1 MLSASFIL
9 SRLIIKRTITANK
22 TPKITAAK
30 TLCPTLKVI
39 SKCFNPVFKTNR
51 MVLEIIPVKI
61 QKEIESDDDLVDL
74 ILESSE
80 INEDDILVFSQK
92 IISKNEGR
100 ILSLSSVK
108 PSLLADGIA
117 SSYGKDPRLMEL
129 ILSESRR
136 IVRMENGIIIVE
148 TNHGFICANAGI
160 DESNVQDGYATL
172 LPKDPDKSASL
183 LKERIEQK
191 TGKNISVII
200 SDTFGRPFRLGQT
213 DVAIG
218 IAGLE
223 PILDYNG
230 KPDTFGKIMRVTAIA
245 VADEIC
251 SASEL
256 VMGKVK
262 KCPIVIVR
270 KYSYNF
276 SNAKIQELLRSEH
289 DDLIR

>member
-1 MLSASFIL
+1 
-9 SRLIIKRTITANK
+9 
-22 TPKITAAK
+22 
-30 TLCPTLKVI
+30 
-39 SKCFNPVFKTNR
+39 
-51 MVLEIIPVKI
+51 MVLEIIPIKI
-61 QKEIESDDDLVDL
+61 QSEIGIDANFVDL

-80 INEDDILVFSQK
+80 INDGDILVFSQK
-92 IISKNEGR
+92 IVSKNEGSM
-100 ILSLSSVK
+100 LSLSSVN
-108 PSLLADGIA
+108 PSLLANGIA
-117 SSYGKDPRLMEL
+117 SSYGKDPRLIEL
-129 ILSESRR
+129 ILSESER
-136 IVRMENGIIIVE
+136 IVRMENGIIIVK
-148 TNHGFICANAGI
+148 TKHGFVCANAGI

-256 VMGKVK
+256 AMGKVE

-270 KYSYNF
+270 NYSYNF
-276 SNAKIQELLRSEH
+276 SNAKIQELLRSEN
-289 DDLIR
+289 DDLFR

>member
-1 MLSASFIL
+1 
-9 SRLIIKRTITANK
+9 
-22 TPKITAAK
+22 
-30 TLCPTLKVI
+30 
-39 SKCFNPVFKTNR
+39 
-51 MVLEIIPVKI
+51 MVLEIIPIKI
-61 QKEIESDDDLVDL
+61 QREIGIDANFVDL

-80 INEDDILVFSQK
+80 INDGDILVFSQK
-92 IISKNEGR
+92 IVSKNEGR
-100 ILSLSSVK
+100 ILSLSSVN
-108 PSLLADGIA
+108 PSLLANGIA
-117 SSYGKDPRLMEL
+117 SSYGKDPRLIEL
-129 ILSESRR
+129 ILSESER
-136 IVRMENGIIIVE
+136 IVRMENGIIIVK
-148 TNHGFICANAGI
+148 TKHGFVCANAGI

-172 LPKDPDKSASL
+172 LPNDPDKSASL

-256 VMGKVK
+256 VMGKVE
-262 KCPIVIVR
+262 KCPIAIVR
-270 KYSYNF
+270 NYNYNF
-276 SNAKIQELLRSEH
+276 SNAKIQKLLRSEH
-289 DDLIR
+289 DDLFR

>member
-1 MLSASFIL
+1 
-9 SRLIIKRTITANK
+9 
-22 TPKITAAK
+22 
-30 TLCPTLKVI
+30 
-39 SKCFNPVFKTNR
+39 
-51 MVLEIIPVKI
+51 MVLEIIPIKI
-61 QKEIESDDDLVDL
+61 QREIGIDTNFVDL

-80 INEDDILVFSQK
+80 INDGDILVFSQK

-100 ILSLSSVK
+100 MLSLSSVN
-108 PSLLADGIA
+108 PSLLANGIA
-117 SSYGKDPRLMEL
+117 SSYGKDARVIEL
-129 ILSESRR
+129 ILSESER
-136 IVRMENGIIIVE
+136 IVRMENGIIIVK
-148 TNHGFICANAGI
+148 TKHGFVCANAGI

-172 LPKDPDKSASL
+172 LPKDPDKSAIL

-256 VMGKVK
+256 VMGKVE
-262 KCPIVIVR
+262 KCPIAIVR
-270 KYSYNF
+270 NYNYNF
-276 SNAKIQELLRSEH
+276 SNAKIQKLLRSEH
-289 DDLIR
+289 DDLFR